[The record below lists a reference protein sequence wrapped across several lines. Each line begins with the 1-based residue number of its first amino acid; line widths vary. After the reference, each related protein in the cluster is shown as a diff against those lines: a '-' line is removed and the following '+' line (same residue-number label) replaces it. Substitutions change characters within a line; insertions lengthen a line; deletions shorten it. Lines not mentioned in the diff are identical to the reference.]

1 MVKSSTEEELTSSQE
16 FMEALQFA
24 GTSTMYCTWP
34 EQCVIVADP
43 DPGATLPSRIR
54 IIPNLTKTSTFLSKA

>member
-24 GTSTMYCTWP
+24 GTSTWP

-54 IIPNLTKTSTFLSKA
+54 IIPSLTKTSTFLSKA